1 MNSSVN
7 NTGLHEFLAQDRV
20 IWGKPAAIAV
30 VEEADRRGAQRIF
43 VVTGR
48 TLNRQTEVV
57 SKIRAALGARCV
69 GTFDECREHTP
80 RDSVIAAAAAA
91 RAAHPDLILS
101 IGGGTV
107 IDTVKVMLIALAHDL
122 TRPEQLSDFHLRVNP
137 DGSRHAPVIK
147 PLPFRQIAVST
158 TLSAAEFSNFGGC
171 VDPVRQVKDG
181 YMGREI
187 GPAAVILD
195 AEATVPTP
203 EWLWHSTGIRA
214 VDHAVEGICSIAPSP
229 LIEAAALHALG
240 LLASAMPRVKV
251 NPNDLDA
258 RLLCLQGAWLAGM
271 GILRVPYGASHGMG
285 HSLGAVTGMS
295 HGHTSC
301 VMLPQVMRYNL
312 DATRPQQARIAAAM
326 GRADG
331 DAAAAVAELI
341 AALGLPSRLS
351 TLSVKREQFAKIA
364 EGAKDNLWVRTNP
377 RPITDAAQLMELLDN
392 AW

>member
-1 MNSSVN
+1 M

-20 IWGKPAAIAV
+20 IWGKPAAEAV
-30 VEEADRRGAQRIF
+30 VEEANRRAAKRLFI
-43 VVTGR
+43 VTGR
-48 TLNRQTEVV
+48 TLNRQTDVV
-57 SKIRAALGARCV
+57 TKIRDALGSRCV

-80 RDSVIAAAAAA
+80 RESVMAAADAA
-91 RAAHPDLILS
+91 RAARPDLIVS

-107 IDTVKVMLIALAHDL
+107 IDTVKVMLIALAHEL
-122 TRPEQLSDFHLRVNP
+122 TRPEQLGDFHLSVNP
-137 DGSRHAPVIK
+137 DGSRRTPVIK

-171 VDPVRQVKDG
+171 VDTVRKVKDG
-181 YMGREI
+181 FMGREI
-187 GPAAVILD
+187 GPATVILD
-195 AEATVPTP
+195 AAATLPTP

-214 VDHAVEGICSIAPSP
+214 VDHAVEGLCSIAPSP
-229 LIEAAALHALG
+229 LIEAAALQALA
-240 LLASAMPRVKV
+240 LLASAMPRVKA

-258 RLLCLQGAWLAGM
+258 RLQCLQGAWLAGM
-271 GILRVPYGASHGMG
+271 GILRVPYGASHGLG

-301 VMLPQVMRYNL
+301 VMLPHVMRYNL
-312 DATRPQQARIAAAM
+312 DATRAQQARVAQVM

-331 DAAAAVAELI
+331 DAAAAVAQLI
-341 AALGLPSRLS
+341 DALGLSSRLS
-351 TLSVKREQFAKIA
+351 ALNVKREQFAQIA

-377 RPITDAAQLMELLDN
+377 RPITSAAQLVELLEA

>member
-1 MNSSVN
+1 M

-20 IWGKPAAIAV
+20 IWGKPAAEAV
-30 VEEADRRGAQRIF
+30 VEEANRRAAKRLFI
-43 VVTGR
+43 VTGR
-48 TLNRQTEVV
+48 TLNRQTDVV
-57 SKIRAALGARCV
+57 TKIRDALGSRCV

-80 RDSVIAAAAAA
+80 RESVMAAADAA
-91 RAAHPDLILS
+91 RAARPDLIVS

-107 IDTVKVMLIALAHDL
+107 IDTVKVMLIALAHEL
-122 TRPEQLSDFHLRVNP
+122 TRPEQLGDFHLSVNP
-137 DGSRHAPVIK
+137 DGSRRTPVIK

-171 VDPVRQVKDG
+171 VDTVRKVKDG
-181 YMGREI
+181 FMGREI
-187 GPAAVILD
+187 GPATVILD
-195 AEATVPTP
+195 AAATLPTP

-214 VDHAVEGICSIAPSP
+214 VDHAVEGLCSIAPSP
-229 LIEAAALHALG
+229 LIEAAALQALA
-240 LLASAMPRVKV
+240 LLASAMPRVKA

-258 RLLCLQGAWLAGM
+258 RLQCLQGAWLAGM
-271 GILRVPYGASHGMG
+271 GILRVPYGASHGLG

-301 VMLPQVMRYNL
+301 VMLPHVMRYNL
-312 DATRPQQARIAAAM
+312 DATRAQQARVAQVM

-331 DAAAAVAELI
+331 DAAAAVAQLI
-341 AALGLPSRLS
+341 DALGLPSRLS
-351 TLSVKREQFAKIA
+351 ALNVNREQFAQIA

-377 RPITDAAQLMELLDN
+377 RPITSAAQLVELLEA

>member
-1 MNSSVN
+1 M
-7 NTGLHEFLAQDRV
+7 TPGLHEFLAQDRV
-20 IWGKPAAIAV
+20 VWGKPAAIAV
-30 VEEADRRGAQRIF
+30 QEEADRRGAKRLFI
-43 VVTGR
+43 VTGR
-48 TLNRQTEVV
+48 TLNRQTDVV
-57 SKIRAALGARCV
+57 SKIRSALGARCV

-80 RDSVIAAAAAA
+80 RDSVLACADAA
-91 RAAHPDLILS
+91 RATHPDLIVS

-107 IDTVKVMLIALAHDL
+107 IDTVKVMLIAVAHGL
-122 TRPEQLSDFHLRVNP
+122 TKPEQLSDYHLRVNS
-137 DGSRHAPVIK
+137 DGSRHAPTIK
-147 PLPFRQIAVST
+147 PLPYRQIAVST

-181 YMGREI
+181 YMGRDI

-195 AEATVPTP
+195 AESTLPTP
-203 EWLWHSTGIRA
+203 DWLWHSTGIRA

-229 LIEAAALHALG
+229 LVEAAALHALT
-240 LLASAMPRVKV
+240 LLCEAMPRVKAD
-251 NPNDLDA
+251 PSDLNA
-258 RLLCLQGAWLAGM
+258 RLACLQGAWLAGL
-271 GILRVPYGASHGMG
+271 GILRVPYGASHGLG

-312 DATRPQQARIAAAM
+312 DSTRPQQARIAQAM

-331 DAAAAVAELI
+331 DAAQGVADLI

-351 TLSVKREQFAKIA
+351 ALKVSRDQFAKIA

-377 RPITDAAQLMELLDN
+377 RPIKDPSQLIEMLEAA
-392 AW
+392 W

>member
-1 MNSSVN
+1 M

-20 IWGKPAAIAV
+20 IWGKPAAQAV
-30 VEEADRRGAQRIF
+30 LEEADRRGARRLFI
-43 VVTGR
+43 VTGR
-48 TLNRQTEVV
+48 TLNRQTDVV
-57 SKIRAALGARCV
+57 AKIRSALGARCV

-80 RDSVIAAAAAA
+80 RDSVMAAAASA
-91 RAAHPDLILS
+91 RAANPDLIVS

-171 VDPVRQVKDG
+171 VDPLRQVKDG

-187 GPAAVILD
+187 GPATVILD
-195 AEATVPTP
+195 AAATLPTP
-203 EWLWHSTGIRA
+203 AWLWHSTGIRA

-229 LIEAAALHALG
+229 LIEAAALHALS
-240 LLASAMPRVKV
+240 LLANGMPRVKA
-251 NPNDLDA
+251 NPDDLVA
-258 RLLCLQGAWLAGM
+258 RLECLQGAWLAGM
-271 GILRVPYGASHGMG
+271 GILRVPYGASHGLG

-301 VMLPQVMRYNL
+301 VMLPHVMRYNL
-312 DATRPQQARIAAAM
+312 DATQVQQARIAKAM

-331 DAAAAVAELI
+331 NAAAAVAQLI
-341 AALGLPSRLS
+341 AALDLPSRLS
-351 TLSVKREQFAKIA
+351 ALDVKRDQFTQIA

-377 RPITDAAQLMELLDN
+377 RPITTAAQLTDLLEM

>member
-1 MNSSVN
+1 M

-20 IWGKPAAIAV
+20 IWGKPAAEAV
-30 VEEADRRGAQRIF
+30 VEEANRRAAKRLFI
-43 VVTGR
+43 VTGR
-48 TLNRQTEVV
+48 TLNRQTDVV
-57 SKIRAALGARCV
+57 TKIRDALGSRCV

-80 RDSVIAAAAAA
+80 RESVMAAADAA
-91 RAAHPDLILS
+91 RAARPDLIVS

-107 IDTVKVMLIALAHDL
+107 IDTVKVMLIALAHEL
-122 TRPEQLSDFHLRVNP
+122 TRPEQLGDFHLSVNP
-137 DGSRHAPVIK
+137 DGSRRTPVIK

-171 VDPVRQVKDG
+171 VDTVRKVKDG
-181 YMGREI
+181 FMGREI
-187 GPAAVILD
+187 GPATVILD
-195 AEATVPTP
+195 AAATLPTP

-214 VDHAVEGICSIAPSP
+214 VDHAVEGLCSIAPSP
-229 LIEAAALHALG
+229 LIEAAALQALA
-240 LLASAMPRVKV
+240 LLASAMPRVKA

-258 RLLCLQGAWLAGM
+258 RLQCLQGAWLAGM
-271 GILRVPYGASHGMG
+271 GILRVPYGASHGLG

-301 VMLPQVMRYNL
+301 VMLPHVMRYNL
-312 DATRPQQARIAAAM
+312 DATRAQQARVAQVM

-331 DAAAAVAELI
+331 DAAAAVAQLI
-341 AALGLPSRLS
+341 DALGLSSRLS
-351 TLSVKREQFAKIA
+351 ALNVNREQFAQIA

-377 RPITDAAQLMELLDN
+377 RPITSAAQLVELLEA

>member
-1 MNSSVN
+1 M

-20 IWGKPAAIAV
+20 IWGKPAAEAV
-30 VEEADRRGAQRIF
+30 VEEANRRAAKRLFI
-43 VVTGR
+43 VTGR
-48 TLNRQTEVV
+48 TLNRQTDVV
-57 SKIRAALGARCV
+57 TKIRDALGSRCV

-80 RDSVIAAAAAA
+80 RESVMAAADAA
-91 RAAHPDLILS
+91 RAAQPDLILS

-107 IDTVKVMLIALAHDL
+107 IDTVKVMLIALAHEL
-122 TRPEQLSDFHLRVNP
+122 TRPEQLGDFHLSVNP
-137 DGSRHAPVIK
+137 DGSRRTPVIK

-171 VDPVRQVKDG
+171 VDTVRKVKDG
-181 YMGREI
+181 FMGREI
-187 GPAAVILD
+187 GPATVILD
-195 AEATVPTP
+195 AAATLPTP

-214 VDHAVEGICSIAPSP
+214 VDHAVEGLCSIAPSP
-229 LIEAAALHALG
+229 LIEAAALQALA
-240 LLASAMPRVKV
+240 LLASAMPRVKA

-258 RLLCLQGAWLAGM
+258 RLQCLQGAWLAGM
-271 GILRVPYGASHGMG
+271 GILRVPYGASHGLG

-301 VMLPQVMRYNL
+301 VMLPHVMRYNL
-312 DATRPQQARIAAAM
+312 DATRAQQARVAQVM

-331 DAAAAVAELI
+331 DAAAAVAQLI
-341 AALGLPSRLS
+341 DALGLPSRLS
-351 TLSVKREQFAKIA
+351 ALNVNREQFAQIA

-377 RPITDAAQLMELLDN
+377 RPITSAAQLVELLEA

>member
-1 MNSSVN
+1 M

-20 IWGKPAAIAV
+20 IWGKPAAEAV
-30 VEEADRRGAQRIF
+30 VEEANRRAAKRLFI
-43 VVTGR
+43 VTGR
-48 TLNRQTEVV
+48 TLNRQTDVV
-57 SKIRAALGARCV
+57 TKIRDALGSRCV

-80 RDSVIAAAAAA
+80 RESVMAAADAA
-91 RAAHPDLILS
+91 RAARPDLIVS

-107 IDTVKVMLIALAHDL
+107 IDTVKVMLIALAHEL
-122 TRPEQLSDFHLRVNP
+122 TRPEQLGDFHLSVNP
-137 DGSRHAPVIK
+137 DGSRRTPVIK

-171 VDPVRQVKDG
+171 VDTVRKVKDG
-181 YMGREI
+181 FMGREI
-187 GPAAVILD
+187 GPATVILD
-195 AEATVPTP
+195 AAATLPTP

-214 VDHAVEGICSIAPSP
+214 VDHAVEGLCSIAPSP
-229 LIEAAALHALG
+229 LIEAAALQALA
-240 LLASAMPRVKV
+240 LLASAMPRVKA

-258 RLLCLQGAWLAGM
+258 RLQCLQGAWLAGM
-271 GILRVPYGASHGMG
+271 GILRVPYGASHGLG

-301 VMLPQVMRYNL
+301 VMLPHVMRYNL
-312 DATRPQQARIAAAM
+312 DATRAQQARVAQVM

-331 DAAAAVAELI
+331 DAAAAVAQLI
-341 AALGLPSRLS
+341 DELGLPSRLS
-351 TLSVKREQFAKIA
+351 ALNVNREQFAQIA

-377 RPITDAAQLMELLDN
+377 RPITSAAQLVELLEA

>member
-1 MNSSVN
+1 M

-20 IWGKPAAIAV
+20 IWGKPAAEAV
-30 VEEADRRGAQRIF
+30 VEEANRRAAKRLFI
-43 VVTGR
+43 VTGR
-48 TLNRQTEVV
+48 TLNRQTDVV
-57 SKIRAALGARCV
+57 TKIRDALGSRCV

-80 RDSVIAAAAAA
+80 RESVMAAADAA
-91 RAAHPDLILS
+91 RAARPDLILS

-107 IDTVKVMLIALAHDL
+107 IDTVKVMLIALAHEL
-122 TRPEQLSDFHLRVNP
+122 TRPEQLGDFHLSVNP
-137 DGSRHAPVIK
+137 DGSRRTPVIK

-171 VDPVRQVKDG
+171 VDTVRKVKDG

-187 GPAAVILD
+187 GPATVILD
-195 AEATVPTP
+195 AAATLPTP

-214 VDHAVEGICSIAPSP
+214 VDHAVEGLCSIAPSP
-229 LIEAAALHALG
+229 LIEAAALQALA
-240 LLASAMPRVKV
+240 LLASAMPRVKA

-258 RLLCLQGAWLAGM
+258 RLQCLQGAWLAGM
-271 GILRVPYGASHGMG
+271 GILRVPYGASHGLG

-301 VMLPQVMRYNL
+301 VMLPHVMRYNL
-312 DATRPQQARIAAAM
+312 DATRAQQARVAQVM
-326 GRADG
+326 GRSDG
-331 DAAAAVAELI
+331 DAAAAVAQLI
-341 AALGLPSRLS
+341 DELGLPSRLS
-351 TLSVKREQFAKIA
+351 ALNVKREQFAQIA

-377 RPITDAAQLMELLDN
+377 RPITSAAQLVELLEA

>member
-1 MNSSVN
+1 M

-20 IWGKPAAIAV
+20 IWGKPAAEAV
-30 VEEADRRGAQRIF
+30 VEEANRRAAKRLFI
-43 VVTGR
+43 VTGR
-48 TLNRQTEVV
+48 TLNRQTDVV
-57 SKIRAALGARCV
+57 TKIRDALGSRCV

-80 RDSVIAAAAAA
+80 RESVMAAADAA
-91 RAAHPDLILS
+91 RAARPDLIVS

-107 IDTVKVMLIALAHDL
+107 IDTVKVMLIALAHEL
-122 TRPEQLSDFHLRVNP
+122 TRPEQLGDFHLSVNP
-137 DGSRHAPVIK
+137 DGSRRTPVIK

-171 VDPVRQVKDG
+171 VDTVRKVKDG

-187 GPAAVILD
+187 GPATVILD
-195 AEATVPTP
+195 AAATLPTP

-214 VDHAVEGICSIAPSP
+214 VDHAVEGLCSIAPSP
-229 LIEAAALHALG
+229 LIDAAALQALA
-240 LLASAMPRVKV
+240 LLSSAMPRVKA

-258 RLLCLQGAWLAGM
+258 RLQCLQGAWLAGM
-271 GILRVPYGASHGMG
+271 GILRVPYGASHGLG

-301 VMLPQVMRYNL
+301 VMLPHVMRYNL
-312 DATRPQQARIAAAM
+312 DATRAQQARVAQVM

-331 DAAAAVAELI
+331 DAAAAVAQLI
-341 AALGLPSRLS
+341 DALGLSSRLS
-351 TLSVKREQFAKIA
+351 ALNVNREQFAQIA

-377 RPITDAAQLMELLDN
+377 RPITSAAQLVELLEA